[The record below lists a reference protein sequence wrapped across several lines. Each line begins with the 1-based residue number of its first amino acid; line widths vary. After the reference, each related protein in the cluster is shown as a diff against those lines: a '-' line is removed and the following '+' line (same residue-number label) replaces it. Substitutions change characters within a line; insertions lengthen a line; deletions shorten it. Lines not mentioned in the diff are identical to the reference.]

1 MLTPHP
7 MKLLSALTV
16 LAVAGFLLA
25 VFTAQ
30 PGCASNCAANCPTP
44 TAYIGSSDDYQ
55 LSVAFDV
62 YGPACPSRSSALCIG
77 DGANTSCTHTT
88 ISGQA
93 PGWCDVLVAFDPYTD
108 GRPWEVVHLEFGPT
122 YSAPGT
128 CCEGYPVIG
137 PSTYIIPDHAAG
149 GGVYATTD
157 GGTRF
162 YDAIT
167 YVTDGSADGAGD
179 AARDAG
185 TDASDGG

>member
-1 MLTPHP
+1 MLTAHP

-16 LAVAGFLLA
+16 LALAGFLLA

-30 PGCASNCAANCPTP
+30 PGCASNCGANCPSP

-55 LSVAFDV
+55 LDVAFDV
-62 YGPACPSRSSALCIG
+62 YGPACPSRSSVVCIG
-77 DGANTSCTHTT
+77 DQGNTTCTHTT
-88 ISGQA
+88 VTGQA
-93 PGWCDVLVAFDPYTD
+93 QSWCDVLVAFNPYTD
-108 GRPWEVVHLEFGPT
+108 GRPSQIVHLEFGPP

-128 CCEGYPVIG
+128 CCEGFPVVG
-137 PSTYIIPDHAAG
+137 PTTFIIPDHPSQ

-167 YVTDGSADGAGD
+167 FVTDGGADSAGD

-185 TDASDGG
+185 TDAPQGG